1 MIKIRKIFLII
12 SILSWIISIIP
23 FFYVVYQ
30 AINSMNGTLH
40 GFNGVE
46 LYGIDAFFDTIF
58 MYITFFFPV
67 FLLWLITV
75 VVSIITT
82 IISFVAYRK

>member
-1 MIKIRKIFLII
+1 MREMRKIFLII

-46 LYGIDAFFDTIF
+46 LHGIEAFFDIIF
-58 MYITFFFPV
+58 MYITFFFPI

-75 VVSIITT
+75 VFSLITT
-82 IISFVAYRK
+82 IIYLLSYRK